1 MARWLKL
8 LLWLGVA
15 LLGAGA
21 LAIVAFARGEPV
33 NALWI
38 VTAGLCATAIS
49 YRFYSRWLAVK
60 VLELDDNRA
69 TPALVVDDGKDFVPT
84 NRWMAFG
91 HHFAAIAGPGPLVG
105 PVLAAQF
112 GYLPGTLWIL
122 IGATLG
128 GGVHDMIVLF
138 ASVRRR
144 GKTLG
149 QMVKE
154 EIGSAVGALAML
166 SVLSIMVILLAVL
179 ALVVV
184 QALAKS
190 PWGVFTMA
198 TTIPVALIMG
208 IGLRS
213 GKIGV
218 GVMTVFGL
226 AGLLFGVWGG
236 QFLHQYPMIES
247 WFQHDQKWLA
257 WAIMLYGLA
266 ASALPVWLLLTPR
279 DYLSTFLKLG
289 AVAALAVAVVIIH
302 PTLQM
307 PALSRFIDGSG
318 LVFAGPVFPFV
329 CITIACGA
337 VSGFH
342 SLIASGTTPK
352 MIEREARIRSIG
364 YGAMVTE
371 MMVALMALIAAS
383 VLSPGQYFAINA
395 KGTPT
400 EVVAKVSAA
409 GFPVTQGEM
418 TKLASDLGETTMF
431 NRAGGAPTFAVGM
444 AHMFSRLTSNPTALA
459 LWYHFAIMFEA
470 LFILTTIDAGT
481 RVGRFLLQDFLG
493 QLWRPLGNT
502 QSLGANLFA
511 SVLLVSAWGWFLY
524 QGVLDPLGGINSLWP
539 LFGLANQLL
548 SVIALCLGTT
558 ILIKMGKARYAWTT
572 VGPLVFMIVVTFSA
586 GWMKI
591 FSRRSADRLPER
603 RADARRESG
612 GAADERRLRAAG
624 RHLPAQRPG
633 RGSFPPP
640 RAPDRARLRA
650 GMVAPAPREQTS
662 GAARER
668 VRPVGR
674 DSLGRETNARKT
686 NARGREGVDGTADR
700 AVSRDRSARGD
711 RGAARENAARQF
723 PARRFWECD
732 RALSAGPVARA
743 LGVRGA
749 YGSSRLGAAE
759 ERRDALSRVGGGAF
773 PRQPA
778 NEKLWRLRDVGFAG
792 VRSARPEN
800 LLAHLR

>member
-1 MARWLKL
+1 MIRFLKF
-8 LLWLGVA
+8 LLWLGIG
-15 LLGAGA
+15 LLGAAAVGV
-21 LAIVAFARGEPV
+21 LAFERGEPV

-38 VTAGLCATAIS
+38 VTAGLCAMAIS
-49 YRFYSRWLAVK
+49 YRFYSKWLAAK
-60 VLELDDNRA
+60 VLVLNDERA
-69 TPALVVDDGKDFVPT
+69 TPALVVDDGRDFVPT

-154 EIGSAVGALAML
+154 EIGNTIGALAL
-166 SVLSIMVILLAVL
+166 ISVLSIMVILLAVL

-198 TTIPVALIMG
+198 MTIPVALIMG

-213 GKIGV
+213 GRVGV
-218 GVMTVFGL
+218 GLVTVFGL
-226 AGLLFGVWGG
+226 FGLLFAVWGG
-236 QFLHQYPMIES
+236 QFLPQFPMIEG
-247 WFQHDQKWLA
+247 WFRHGQKWLA
-257 WAIMLYGLA
+257 WAVIIYGFA

-289 AVAALAVAVVIIH
+289 AVAALAVAVIIIH

-307 PALSRFIDGSG
+307 PPLSRFIDGTG

-352 MIEREARIRSIG
+352 MLERESRIRDIG

-371 MMVALMALIAAS
+371 MMVALMAIIAAC

-395 KGTPT
+395 KGTPQ

-409 GFPVTQGEM
+409 GFPVTETEM
-418 TKLASDLGETTMF
+418 QQLANDLGESTMF
-431 NRAGGAPTFAVGM
+431 GRAGGAPTFAVGM
-444 AHMFSRLTSNPTALA
+444 AHMFARIAPSKTALA

-470 LFILTTIDAGT
+470 LFILTTLDAGT
-481 RVGRFLLQDFLG
+481 RVGRFLLQDLLG
-493 QLWRPLGNT
+493 QVWRPLGNT
-502 QSLGANLFA
+502 RSWGANLLA
-511 SVLLVSAWGWFLY
+511 SALLVCLWGWFLY

-558 ILIKMGKARYAWTT
+558 ILIKMGKARYVWTT
-572 VGPLVFMIVVTFSA
+572 LVPLVFMVVVTFSA
-586 GWMKI
+586 GYLKI
-591 FSRRSADRLPER
+591 FSSDPRIGFLSGAKMMEAKVAPGASGVDFARQAWIWRI
-603 RADARRESG
+603 DALVAVGFLVLVFLIVTGCAWQWCRFLRGTRPVVLHESEFVSLAG
-612 GAADERRLRAAG
+612 LQAAD
-624 RHLPAQRPG
+624 P
-633 RGSFPPP
+633 
-640 RAPDRARLRA
+640 
-650 GMVAPAPREQTS
+650 
-662 GAARER
+662 
-668 VRPVGR
+668 
-674 DSLGRETNARKT
+674 
-686 NARGREGVDGTADR
+686 
-700 AVSRDRSARGD
+700 
-711 RGAARENAARQF
+711 
-723 PARRFWECD
+723 
-732 RALSAGPVARA
+732 
-743 LGVRGA
+743 
-749 YGSSRLGAAE
+749 
-759 ERRDALSRVGGGAF
+759 
-773 PRQPA
+773 
-778 NEKLWRLRDVGFAG
+778 
-792 VRSARPEN
+792 
-800 LLAHLR
+800 